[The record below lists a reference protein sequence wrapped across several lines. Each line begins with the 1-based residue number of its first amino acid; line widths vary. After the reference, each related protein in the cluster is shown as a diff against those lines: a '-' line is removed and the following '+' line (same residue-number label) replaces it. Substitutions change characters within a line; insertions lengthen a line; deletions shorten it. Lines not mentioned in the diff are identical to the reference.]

1 MNTFQWE
8 MADVRQRTEKKTDRK
23 TSENAKTPEK
33 KLVQLNLHNVPKT
46 RSSTLSEKA
55 SAKNDQKRTDSS
67 VLKSPSE
74 ARPDVLDF
82 SMELKQI
89 QESLSEIKNNMVC
102 KSEIK
107 DIVSSILNELKV
119 EIIAE
124 VKATVLNEIKTNTA
138 KEIKEDVKKEFEQ
151 ELEKNTKEYR
161 NQVKEI
167 SDGVNLDIET
177 LREKFCEQ
185 AREMR
190 GMKENLKSLQIRT
203 DSALRLANQNQ
214 QYSQKCNIKFLKWEE
229 KQNENLRE
237 DLCKILHESVSI
249 ELAPA
254 DILAIHRIPGRA
266 RDGPRPV
273 IAKFR
278 DPETKVRI
286 IKKRSQEN
294 LKKHFV
300 MYDHITAMNSKL
312 IRDLNEDSKI
322 HSAWY
327 FNGKVFGIDSN
338 GNRHRFDI
346 LDDINEKLRQRR

>member
-1 MNTFQWE
+1 M
-8 MADVRQRTEKKTDRK
+8 
-23 TSENAKTPEK
+23 
-33 KLVQLNLHNVPKT
+33 QLNLHNVPKT
-46 RSSTLSEKA
+46 RSSTLSEKT
-55 SAKNDQKRTDSS
+55 SARNQKKTDSS
-67 VLKSPSE
+67 ELKSPSE
-74 ARPDVLDF
+74 ARPGMFDF

-89 QESLSEIKNNMVC
+89 QESLSEIKNSMVS

-119 EIIAE
+119 EIIAD
-124 VKATVLNEIKTNTA
+124 VKTTVLNEIKTNTT

-151 ELEKNTKEYR
+151 ELEKNTKEYK

-167 SDGVNLDIET
+167 SDGFNLDLET

-190 GMKENLKSLQIRT
+190 GMKENLKLLQSRT

-237 DLCKILHESVSI
+237 DLCKILRESVSI

-286 IKKRSQEN
+286 IKKRSQEK
-294 LKKHFV
+294 LKKHFA

-312 IRDLNEDSKI
+312 IRDLNEDSRI

-346 LDDINEKLRQRR
+346 LDDIHEKLKQRR